1 VIDRA
6 DSHRRS
12 YYSAPPR
19 DIIARAQTLSGALCY
34 NRPVMNRFLVVARF
48 APIALLVACDAPVAT
63 DAGRDD
69 VRTRTDAAPLDALDS
84 AAPDVGALDVA
95 ADAPV
100 EDAALDVVVSDV
112 LSDTGVDAR
121 PPLRI
126 PHSASV
132 LVGIIGTGQ
141 SLSVGATS
149 TPALTT
155 RQRYENVRL
164 RDMGTPPLYD
174 GVGDR
179 LSLVPLVEPVR
190 SDVSGG
196 TQLYPNNI
204 AGETPHGAMA
214 HELSFDALRRA
225 GVQFATAH
233 IVVGESGRPMDF
245 IRRGG
250 TGRAYASSIY
260 ETTAIATLARNEAR
274 RFEVGAVILTHGES
288 DWNNSNYA
296 TAVRALADAYRM
308 DIPSITMQRSEIP
321 LIHSQQ
327 GTFPGQVGRGQSTLL
342 QWQAS
347 VENRGV
353 VILSGPKYQLEYSAD
368 RIHLTAAGSRSLGI
382 AYARAYAQTM
392 FEGRPWRPLE
402 PVAARRVGAD
412 VEVEFHVPSPP
423 LAWEESIPQP
433 HTTTH
438 PTSGAPPTIWARGR
452 GFELEQA
459 GRAITIQSVS
469 IRGNFV
475 VISPATPLSPGDFSV
490 RYAMTQDA
498 PGYTGGTPWARAG
511 QLRDSDPYVGH
522 DRVTVMAAVTERS
535 NVLRVTSGSL
545 DGHATRAL
553 VRGAGLPPSGAV
565 VTAAT
570 GAMLTLASP
579 WSGPS
584 GTVPIEVQSDQRN
597 YAVHFEIVGR

>member
-1 VIDRA
+1 MTR
-6 DSHRRS
+6 
-12 YYSAPPR
+12 
-19 DIIARAQTLSGALCY
+19 
-34 NRPVMNRFLVVARF
+34 VVAL
-48 APIALLVACDAPVAT
+48 ASVVSALLVACENAPAQ
-63 DAGRDD
+63 DAGREDSGARAD
-69 VRTRTDAAPLDALDS
+69 SVASDATAPDAVADAL
-84 AAPDVGALDVA
+84 AM
-95 ADAPV
+95 DAS
-100 EDAALDVVVSDV
+100 EDASADVPSLDV

-149 TPALTT
+149 TPALST

-164 RDMGTPPLYD
+164 RDMGAAPLYD

-179 LSLVPLVEPVR
+179 LSLVPLTEPVR
-190 SDVSGG
+190 SEVAGGGG
-196 TQLYPNNI
+196 TYPNNI

-225 GVQFATAH
+225 GIPFATAH
-233 IVVGESGRPMDF
+233 IVVGESGRAMDY

-250 TGRAYASSIY
+250 VGRAYGASIY
-260 ETTAIATLARNEAR
+260 ETNAINAIARSEAL
-274 RFEVGAVILTHGES
+274 RFEIGAIVLTHGES
-288 DWNNSNYA
+288 DWNNINYG
-296 TAVRALADAYRM
+296 TAVRDLANAYRM
-308 DIPSITMQRSEIP
+308 DLPRITMQTTEIP

-327 GTFPGQVGRGQSTLL
+327 GTFPGQAGRGQSTQL

-347 VENRGV
+347 VDNRGV
-353 VILSGPKYQLEYSAD
+353 VILSGPKYQLEFNTD
-368 RIHLTAAGSRSLGI
+368 RIHLTAAGSRALGI
-382 AYARAYAQTM
+382 KYAQVYAQTM

-402 PVAARRVGAD
+402 PIAARRAGAD
-412 VEVEFHVPSPP
+412 VEVEFHVPAPP
-423 LAWEESIPQP
+423 LEWESSIPQP
-433 HTTTH
+433 HTTAH
-438 PTSGAPPTIWARGR
+438 PTSGAAPAVWARGR

-459 GRAITIQSVS
+459 GRAITIQSVA
-469 IRGNFV
+469 IRGSTV
-475 VISPATPLSPGDFSV
+475 VITPMTALSPGDFTV
-490 RYAMTQDA
+490 RYAMTQDT

-522 DRVTVMAAVTERS
+522 DRVMVTATVTQNS

-545 DGHATRAL
+545 DGHGVRAV
-553 VRGAGLPPSGAV
+553 VRGAGLPAMGAV
-565 VTAAT
+565 VTAAA

-579 WSGPS
+579 WTGPS
-584 GTVPIEVQSDQRN
+584 GSVPVELHSDQRN